1 MKEWEDLPKINIAFY
16 GYDKKWAF
24 KGDVRR
30 RDGTT
35 GSKTKEEAKERAL
48 DRISNLIS
56 SQKRKA
62 GKETIYLGDAYIDRD
77 REWIMQHENSTTAEK
92 KRKKDD
98 SILIIFWVLDGNYLC
113 KHGTGVNE
121 KWFYLG
127 GKLKDLN
134 SKDEIVE
141 NDNKY
146 LKNPL
151 VSFSVIVP
159 PGGPYYK
166 IETNEA
172 KKNQVLMNPEC
183 VDILDEV
190 PLL

>member
-1 MKEWEDLPKINIAFY
+1 MGF
-16 GYDKKWAF
+16 
-24 KGDVRR
+24 
-30 RDGTT
+30 
-35 GSKTKEEAKERAL
+35 
-48 DRISNLIS
+48 
-56 SQKRKA
+56 
-62 GKETIYLGDAYIDRD
+62 
-77 REWIMQHENSTTAEK
+77 
-92 KRKKDD
+92 
-98 SILIIFWVLDGNYLC
+98 DGNYLC
-113 KHGTGVNE
+113 KWGQLE
-121 KWFYLG
+121 WKKFYF
-127 GKLKDLN
+127 K
-134 SKDEIVE
+134 E

-183 VDILDEV
+183 VDILDEL